1 MRNCMIALFALFV
14 LAPAALGEDEARSEA
29 VFPCLQKEE
38 DRDRTLC
45 VRLTDVPPPGPR
57 TAAAKEAGITG
68 SSVLQVGID
77 RSGFAFDV
85 RIEKALG
92 YGLDELCMATVKR
105 NRWKPST
112 WNGVPTF
119 CNQRI
124 TCAWTEKETETARVT
139 KEKGSGAIN
148 RTKSSGSAGM

>member
-1 MRNCMIALFALFV
+1 MR
-14 LAPAALGEDEARSEA
+14 PADGCAAAGD
-29 VFPCLQKEE
+29 
-38 DRDRTLC
+38 
-45 VRLTDVPPPGPR
+45 PR

-105 NRWKPST
+105 VRWNPGT
-112 WNGVPTF
+112 LNGVPLF

-124 TCAWTEKETETARVT
+124 TCAWTKKETETPRVT
-139 KEKGSGAIN
+139 KEKGPGLW
-148 RTKSSGSAGM
+148 

>member
-105 NRWKPST
+105 VRWKT
-112 WNGVPTF
+112 GTLNGVPLF

-124 TCAWTEKETETARVT
+124 ICTWKPKTETARVT
-139 KEKGSGAIN
+139 KKEGPGLW
-148 RTKSSGSAGM
+148 